1 MRLTHFVERMRKGD
15 CILMP
20 RARIA
25 GLNEEQVMHAL
36 GIDDAYHVE
45 RTLAEGRTGVTQR
58 VTIDGSGPFVR
69 KKIPSSLANRAVWA
83 ALADCDSPR
92 LPQVVATYEMPI
104 ALLRCTTMFRA
115 TRLSML

>member
-1 MRLTHFVERMRKGD
+1 M
-15 CILMP
+15 
-20 RARIA
+20 
-25 GLNEEQVMHAL
+25 NEEQVMHAL

-69 KKIPSSLANRAVWA
+69 KKFPSSLANRAVWA
-83 ALADCDSPR
+83 ALADCDSPGCR
-92 LPQVVATYEMPI
+92 RSWQRMKCPI